1 MNQKVLWGV
10 GICLLLVG
18 VLLGRYLLPNQS
30 DSPNFSSVSVT
41 NEYQAT
47 TTAASTVYG
56 NTITG
61 DALVKTGFGVLG
73 SIVLTGATAGVVN
86 VFDATTTD
94 VLKRT
99 GNKATSTI
107 LIASLPAS
115 LAAGTYTFDHE
126 FTDGL
131 FVDLAA
137 GTMPTTTITW
147 R

>member
-1 MNQKVLWGV
+1 MNQKVLWGL
-10 GICLLLVG
+10 GICFVLVG
-18 VLLGRYLLPNQS
+18 VLLGRYLLPKQEKP
-30 DSPNFSSVSVT
+30 SPFRGVNVT

-61 DALVKTGFGVLG
+61 DNLVKTGLGAFGSVV
-73 SIVLTGATAGVVN
+73 ITGATAGVVN
-86 VFDATTTD
+86 VYDATTTN
-94 VLKRT
+94 VLLRT

-107 LIASLPAS
+107 LIVSLPAS

-131 FVDLAA
+131 YVDLVA
-137 GTMPTTTITW
+137 GTMPTTTITY